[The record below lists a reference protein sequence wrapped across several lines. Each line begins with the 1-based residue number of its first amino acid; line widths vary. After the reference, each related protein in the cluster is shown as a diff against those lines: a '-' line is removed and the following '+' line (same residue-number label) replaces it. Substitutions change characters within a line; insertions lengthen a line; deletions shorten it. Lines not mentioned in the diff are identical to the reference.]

1 MRNSLI
7 LASLALDA
15 VSHIGFRDVKN
26 LTSDQGGSID
36 SALLTGTDGN
46 HYVVRMGKTDQAGLE
61 LATEVAA
68 LGVLSGSELP
78 FKLSRVVGESRG
90 ARSNPA
96 IVFDFVY
103 GKPVDIYRSNEVTN
117 QSIGSAIAAIHNL
130 SAEDVREAGFPEF
143 GPAETARLRV
153 NELDRVAGTG
163 KVPKVLLDRWSEAL
177 ENVNLFRFT
186 PTVVH
191 GNLNS
196 NNVLELD
203 GEVSGILG
211 WHGLKVGDPAE
222 DFAWLAATGSSELL
236 DAVRFAYLAAR
247 SVNDPNLAQRAHLYA
262 EMNQARWLLHGVTI
276 GDQEIIADGVAM
288 LEVLA
293 EEVTTGVSPALIA
306 GAFALPVAGGFI
318 EAVEDT
324 EPELEV
330 QQEPTASEVDDR
342 TREIELPERKDDELF

>member
-96 IVFDFVY
+96 
-103 GKPVDIYRSNEVTN
+103 TN

-130 SAEDVREAGFPEF
+130 SAEGVREAGFPEF

-186 PTVVH
+186 QTVVH

-276 GDQEIIADGVAM
+276 GDQEIVADGVAM

-330 QQEPTASEVDDR
+330 QQEPTALEVDDR